1 MFYNGLGVL
10 ELFFWPILHVTCL
23 TADSMFSHANL
34 TFGIIFAGL
43 SFELACMSSS
53 QGWRG
58 EQAPLKGM
66 GYHVW
71 KIL

>member
-53 QGWRG
+53 QG
-58 EQAPLKGM
+58 
-66 GYHVW
+66 
-71 KIL
+71 